1 MSKIKVL
8 KVEPGHKPYVTEIG
22 NDLKSM
28 QAVVGG
34 YIQAVP
40 LAGDAVL
47 ICNEEGKLDGLPFN
61 RRFGND
67 ILVGTFFI
75 ASSDDLG
82 EFISLPDSDIE
93 KYTKM
98 FRLPV

>member
-1 MSKIKVL
+1 MSEIAVL
-8 KVEPGHKPYVTEIG
+8 IVEPGLEPRVTEIG
-22 NDLKSM
+22 NDLRSM

-34 YIQAVP
+34 YIEAVP
-40 LAGDAVL
+40 LGGDAVL

-82 EFISLPDSDIE
+82 EFVSLPNSDIE